1 MVFRHLYRYATRQP
15 DFDVT
20 ETWSTR
26 ATGNADD
33 FLDTRRI
40 GGMMAVMMFPCFRW
54 TEGEPAHVDSAVRC
68 SRQSRS
74 ALEEGAILSAVLSD
88 DIQRMKSL
96 DCKLTVGKN
105 AELIRESEVR
115 NAALKVAKETGR
127 DRRYLNAD

>member
-1 MVFRHLYRYATRQP
+1 
-15 DFDVT
+15 
-20 ETWSTR
+20 
-26 ATGNADD
+26 
-33 FLDTRRI
+33 
-40 GGMMAVMMFPCFRW
+40 
-54 TEGEPAHVDSAVRC
+54 
-68 SRQSRS
+68 
-74 ALEEGAILSAVLSD
+74 LEEGAILSAVLSD